1 MLNLGLFTSYA
12 ELISTYSSG
21 KDFIAPTSKWIDA
34 VHTQSPP
41 PLSIF
46 TRVYY
51 ANSQYPD
58 VEPGSPLAEALAEA
72 LDEALDEA
80 LAEDLALVKSM
91 NPSADVSSINAAN
104 PASAIAPAFRVKD
117 GYDVVM
123 QHTRHYAGF
132 ANELEI
138 ILSSQH
144 IDTVVIVNQA
154 TALSKSDRGLTET
167 RQSGMTSSGTV
178 LCTA

>member
-51 ANSQYPD
+51 ANSHYPD
-58 VEPGSPLAEALAEA
+58 VEPGSPLAEALA
-72 LDEALDEA
+72 EALDEA

>member
-21 KDFIAPTSKWIDA
+21 KDFIASTSKWIDA
-34 VHTQSPP
+34 VHAQSPP

-46 TRVYY
+46 TRIYY
-51 ANSQYPD
+51 ANSHYPD
-58 VEPGSPLAEALAEA
+58 IEPRSPLAEAF
-72 LDEALDEA
+72 
-80 LAEDLALVKSM
+80 AEDLALVKSV
-91 NPSADVSSINAAN
+91 NPSADVSSINATN
-104 PASAIAPAFRVKD
+104 PASAIAPAFRVRD

-144 IDTVVIVNQA
+144 IDTVIIVSQA
-154 TALSKSDRGLTET
+154 PAL
-167 RQSGMTSSGTV
+167 
-178 LCTA
+178 